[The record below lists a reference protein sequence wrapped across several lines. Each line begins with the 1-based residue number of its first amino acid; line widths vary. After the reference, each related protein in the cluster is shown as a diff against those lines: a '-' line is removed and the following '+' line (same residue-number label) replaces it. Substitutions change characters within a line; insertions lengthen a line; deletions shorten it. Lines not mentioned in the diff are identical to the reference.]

1 MTKYIDAEKLRISM
15 IDAFCMFDIPFD
27 DTTAKVVF
35 KVIDRAQVVK
45 LVGDSYRSA
54 KMDGGETE

>member
-27 DTTAKVVF
+27 DITAKVVF
-35 KVIDRAQVVK
+35 KVIDHAQVVQR
-45 LVGDSYRSA
+45 LTEEYRMA
-54 KMDGGETE
+54 DR